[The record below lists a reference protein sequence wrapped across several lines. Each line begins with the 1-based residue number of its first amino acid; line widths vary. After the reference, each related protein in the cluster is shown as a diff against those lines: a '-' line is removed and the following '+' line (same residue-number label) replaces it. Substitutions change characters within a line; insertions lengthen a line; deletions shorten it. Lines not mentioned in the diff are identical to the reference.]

1 MVKKLKNNE
10 QLAMNN
16 QEQMNQLV
24 IPTTPD
30 QIPDAIN
37 HLKELLKKAKGNAP
51 EEISLEVDYPGEG
64 SIKNVTSIRKLA
76 AISASIKA
84 RAKAQDDELVHYGI
98 DLNEVK
104 PFTESGKTVQEW
116 NQIIS
121 KAIYEIKNKSKI
133 EKLEKSIKELEQH
146 LSAEEKLKKT
156 LSNIMGLATDKL
168 D

>member
-1 MVKKLKNNE
+1 MVKKSKNNE
-10 QLAMNN
+10 QLV
-16 QEQMNQLV
+16 QKEMNQLI
-24 IPTTPD
+24 IPTTPE
-30 QIPDAIN
+30 QIPAAIN
-37 HLKELLKKAKGNAP
+37 QLKELLKKAKGDAP

-64 SIKNVTSIRKLA
+64 SIKNITSIRKLA

-84 RAKAQDDELVHYGI
+84 RAKAQDAELVHYGV
-98 DLNEVK
+98 DLNEVN
-104 PFTESGKTVQEW
+104 PFKESGKTVQEW
-116 NQIIS
+116 DQIIS

-146 LSAEEKLKKT
+146 LSAEAKLQKT